1 MHNIALNVTNSAY
14 EHLIYFLS
22 NLKDDVKIIKDE
34 ITIDEF
40 KIDEDYCLNIATKI
54 KNGNTKHFVETTPEQ
69 IMAEL
74 TQ

>member
-1 MHNIALNVTNSAY
+1 MHNIALNVTNNAY

-22 NLKDDVKIIKDE
+22 NLKDDVEVVKDE

-40 KIDEDYCLNIATKI
+40 KIDEDYCFDIATKI
-54 KNGNTKHFVETTPEQ
+54 QNGDTSNFVETTPEQ